1 MTGSGHVAPR
11 KLGLLG
17 IYASFCGVFA
27 LSGQLFMEFCG
38 GTDEFDTS
46 IDLRHVALIV
56 AASVIAFL
64 LRTSW
69 RRMRA
74 EATGVRDLRRQMSL
88 TLRSLPFGGRGLRFG
103 ILTASITT
111 LIQAS
116 AQASERGT
124 TRFHDVIGWLIIT
137 LLVSALAAVVAHVI
151 IRSLP
156 DIALTIITIVFPRD
170 SSLPATWR
178 ANHDSPRVVR
188 QQYWRAR
195 LFSRPPPPLQT

>member
-1 MTGSGHVAPR
+1 
-11 KLGLLG
+11 
-17 IYASFCGVFA
+17 
-27 LSGQLFMEFCG
+27 MEFCG
-38 GTDEFDTS
+38 GTDKFDTS

-69 RRMRA
+69 ARMRA

-88 TLRSLPFGGRGLRFG
+88 TLRGFPYGGRGLRFG

-116 AQASERGT
+116 AQASERDT

-151 IRSLP
+151 IRAEIFPVGVLVSLISAAP
-156 DIALTIITIVFPRD
+156 LRNTRF
-170 SSLPATWR
+170 LPATEELR
-178 ANHDSPRVVR
+178 R
-188 QQYWRAR
+188 
-195 LFSRPPPPLQT
+195 